1 MQTKTPNQVK
11 KDFEQKGQA
20 VSDWATKH
28 GYSPQDVYKV
38 LNGQVK
44 GKRGKAHDIA
54 VKLGIKAQ
62 VDALV

>member
-20 VSDWATKH
+20 VSDWATKN

-54 VKLGIKAQ
+54 VKLGIKAG
-62 VDALV
+62 VYALV

>member
-28 GYSPQDVYKV
+28 GYAPQDVYKV

-54 VKLGIKAQ
+54 VKLGIKAG